1 MRSQDRYP
9 GSPMHAWIIAVIAM
23 TIAGCQARPDARG
36 EQVGKTPEQARM
48 DYRECRVA
56 ATHRME
62 SPGGS
67 ESRAEKDVAD
77 CMERKG
83 YRDKTWDRFVC
94 CNRLLGS

>member
-1 MRSQDRYP
+1 MY
-9 GSPMHAWIIAVIAM
+9 AWVIAVIVA
-23 TIAGCQARPDARG
+23 TIAGCQARPDARW
-36 EQVGKTPEQARM
+36 EQVGKTPEQARR

-56 ATHRME
+56 AMRGME

-67 ESRAEKDVAD
+67 ESRTEEDVAD

-83 YRDKTWDRFVC
+83 YREKTWDRFVC